1 MNKEYKLGT
10 VGEVCSVGVSSFY
23 RCFVAGAPPLRAMI
37 TGFNTDV
44 EYKGVTFH
52 VQTEDKGVD
61 NPVIESL
68 IYKGGEILVSRK
80 LPYAKFLANG
90 YDEKKVVKLMEDQH
104 RQMIHEV
111 RRGAFEKPNPLTDET
126 LQTDQSLDQVILNY
140 LATKKQGGGE
150 P

>member
-1 MNKEYKLGT
+1 
-10 VGEVCSVGVSSFY
+10 
-23 RCFVAGAPPLRAMI
+23 MI

-44 EYKGVTFH
+44 EYNGVTFH
-52 VQTEDKGVD
+52 VQTEDKGVE

-80 LPYAKFLANG
+80 LPYSKVLENG
-90 YDEKKVVKLMEDQH
+90 YDEKAVIKLMEDQH
-104 RQMIHEV
+104 RQMIDEV
-111 RRGAFEKPNPLTDET
+111 RRGMFISPNPLDDET

-140 LATKKQGGGE
+140 LATKKEGSGE